1 MLPPSRG
8 AWAFWRGKLR
18 FLRTSTAWA
27 PPRSR
32 PSWGS
37 GGEVPGNDLL
47 FSAASLWE
55 IAIKNTLGRENF
67 QVEPRVLR
75 RGLLDNGYTELPISS
90 EHAVSIDALPP
101 LHKDPFD
108 RLLLAQALSEG
119 ITLLTSDAQ
128 LARYR
133 GPVRKV

>member
-1 MLPPSRG
+1 LKLLLDTQLLL
-8 AWAFWRGKLR
+8 WAAGQPKRLSKIATKL
-18 FLRTSTAWA
+18 LQS
-27 PPRSR
+27 PDN
-32 PSWGS
+32 
-37 GGEVPGNDLL
+37 ELL

-55 IAIKNTLGRENF
+55 IAIKRGLGRDDF
-67 QVEPRVLR
+67 RVDPRLLR

-90 EHAVSIDALPP
+90 QHAVSIDTLPP

-108 RLLLAQALSEG
+108 RLLLAQALTEG

-128 LARYR
+128 LALYP